1 MQAKEKTKIL
11 TGGLILVTVGALI
24 LLNQHTDYVFSK
36 TWPVFLIVIS
46 AGTLMQR
53 AQDLGGWLI
62 GIAGVIFLVMRN
74 WFTAYEKF
82 AAYGLPVLLIAMG
95 IFFMFFKKTKK
106 Y

>member
-24 LLNQHTDYVFSK
+24 LLNQHTEYGFGR

-46 AGTLMQR
+46 VGTLIQR
-53 AQDLGGWLI
+53 YQDVGGWLI
-62 GIAGVIFLVMRN
+62 GIAGVVFLVMKN

-82 AAYGLPVLLIAMG
+82 ASYGLPVLLIALG
-95 IFFMFFKKTKK
+95 IFFMFFKKSKR